1 MRQEQAIKG
10 IGKDLREINCWAR
23 EEHFYRMASI
33 TAGAEWSTD
42 GNADKY
48 TAMVEKRNLSN
59 QAMAKRDDAFHDMYE
74 WMQNIREEYSFEYKV
89 NLDGTISDLIAVDI
103 RTHEVWHI
111 IEDEDF
117 DYRIERE

>member
-23 EEHFYRMASI
+23 EEYFYRMKSI
-33 TAGAEWSTD
+33 AAGIEWSTD
-42 GNADKY
+42 GKADKY
-48 TAMVEKRNLSN
+48 AAMVEKRNLSD
-59 QAMAKRDDAFHDMYE
+59 QAMAKRDDAARDMYE
-74 WMQNIREEYSFEYKV
+74 WMQDIREEYNFEYKV
-89 NLDGTISDLIAVDI
+89 NLDGTISNLTAVDI